1 MAGLNHRRRDL
12 NMDLNLT
19 SFIDLLS
26 TIVCFLLISAVW
38 IQVASLDIKQTHG
51 TEGAAS
57 KKDSYE
63 ISLDYTKKDQ
73 MNVILKKNNRRISR
87 KRIKAKDH
95 EELME
100 KANTIVASWVDGKTK
115 RKIDSAFVKPI
126 KAVEYGQMIQALDVL
141 RSNKIINIGVMNR

>member
-12 NMDLNLT
+12 NLDLNLT

-51 TEGAAS
+51 TEGSAS
-57 KKDSYE
+57 KKDSFE
-63 ISLDYTKKDQ
+63 ISMDYVKPDQ
-73 MNVILKKNNRRISR
+73 MNVILKKNNRRVGR
-87 KRIKAKDH
+87 KRIKSKDH
-95 EELME
+95 DEMME
-100 KANTIVASWVDGKTK
+100 KASAIVASWVNGKKK

-126 KAVEYGQMIQALDVL
+126 KGIEYGQMIKALDVL
-141 RSNKIINIGVMNR
+141 RSNDIKNIGVMNR

>member
-51 TEGAAS
+51 TDAAAS
-57 KKDSYE
+57 KKDSFE
-63 ISLDYTKKDQ
+63 ISMDYTRPDR
-73 MNVILKKNNRRISR
+73 MTVILKKNNRRIGR

-95 EELME
+95 DEMMD
-100 KANTIVASWVDGKTK
+100 KAKAIVASWVNGKKK

-126 KAVEYGQMIQALDVL
+126 RGIEYGQMIQALDVL
-141 RSNKIINIGVMNR
+141 RSNNIKNIGVMNK

>member
-12 NMDLNLT
+12 NLELNLT

-63 ISLDYTKKDQ
+63 ISIDYKRTNSLD
-73 MNVILKKNNRRISR
+73 VILKKNNRRISR
-87 KRIKAKDH
+87 KVVKAEKH
-95 EELME
+95 EEMME
-100 KANTIVASWVDGKTK
+100 KASAIVSSWVNGKTK

-126 KAVEYGQMIQALDVL
+126 KGIEYGQMIDALDVL
-141 RSNKIINIGVMNR
+141 RKNDIKNIGVMNK